1 MKGEVGGQPIHVL
14 IVDDDELIRS
24 ILREFLHG
32 QGVVVTEAASGTMM
46 REILS
51 RGTQVDLILLDL
63 VLPGEDGLALAR
75 EIRERSDVGI
85 IILSAL
91 NDVIDRVTGLELG
104 ADDYLCK
111 PVHPRE
117 VLARVRAVLRRRSPA
132 VRTNGAGPTETV
144 YSFENWELHGGTR
157 RLLTSDGSEVS
168 LTTMEFDLL
177 VAFAAHPG
185 RVLDRDQLM
194 DLTKGRDWAAFD
206 RSVDQQVGRL
216 RRKIETDP
224 ANPSL
229 IKTVRGAGYVFAVKV
244 HTRTI

>member
-1 MKGEVGGQPIHVL
+1 MRVM
-14 IVDDDELIRS
+14 IVDDDDLIRS
-24 ILREFLHG
+24 VLRDFLHS
-32 QGVVVTEAASGTMM
+32 QGIVVSEAANGAMM

-51 RGTQVDLILLDL
+51 HGAPVDLILLDL
-63 VLPGEDGLALAR
+63 VMPGENGLSLAR
-75 EIRERSDVGI
+75 EIRERSDVGL

-117 VLARVRAVLRRRSPA
+117 VLARVRAVMRRRGPA
-132 VRTNGAGPTETV
+132 MRAAAAGPADTV
-144 YSFENWELHGGTR
+144 HSFENWELHCGTR
-157 RLLTSDGSEVS
+157 RLLSADGHELP

-177 VAFAAHPG
+177 VAFATHAG

-244 HTRTI
+244 YTRTM

>member
-1 MKGEVGGQPIHVL
+1 MV
-14 IVDDDELIRS
+14 S
-24 ILREFLHG
+24 
-32 QGVVVTEAASGTMM
+32 EAANGAMM
-46 REILS
+46 REALI
-51 RGTQVDLILLDL
+51 RDAEVDLILLDL
-63 VLPGEDGLALAR
+63 VMPGENGLALAR
-75 EIRERSDVGI
+75 QIRERSDVGLI
-85 IILSAL
+85 IMSAL

-117 VLARVRAVLRRRSPA
+117 VLARIRAVLRRRIPTPRVNTPA
-132 VRTNGAGPTETV
+132 PTDTV
-144 YSFENWELHGGTR
+144 YCFEDWELHGGTR
-157 RLLTSDGSEVS
+157 RLLSVDGREVP

-177 VAFAAHPG
+177 MVFAAHAG

-216 RRKIETDP
+216 RRKIEIDP

-229 IKTVRGAGYVFAVKV
+229 IKTVRGAGYIFAVKV
-244 HTRTI
+244 VTRVG

>member
-1 MKGEVGGQPIHVL
+1 MKGDVGGQPIHVL

-24 ILREFLHG
+24 LLREFLHG
-32 QGVVVTEAASGTMM
+32 QGVIVSEAASGTMM
-46 REILS
+46 RDILS

-117 VLARVRAVLRRRSPA
+117 VLARVRAVLRRRSPV

-144 YSFENWELHGGTR
+144 YSFENWELHAGTR

-244 HTRTI
+244 HTRTM